1 MVTTIMSLPK
11 HVLIDAVL
19 PYIGSV
25 KDYIAL
31 VNTCFTMSDILGRK
45 DTLKYVV
52 KRMLLRNLDI
62 ILGSFHLNNDRLRS
76 VLSAIPGSILSGS
89 SVLQA
94 FLGEKWPYSD
104 LDIYIP
110 HNTDVPLADA
120 TINNVITALKNNL
133 LPVDHDSTDGHQPQ
147 QPQQPQE
154 EQEED
159 IRVDTIYGPYIHEAV
174 DGCLSQVNLRNGRK
188 IQLIFVKATNNEE
201 PSASYIVK
209 AFDLTNVQNW
219 FDGNT
224 FHARYID
231 HVLTRTMEFSS
242 HRMKGVATDGTS
254 NQLPFWFPINV
265 LGSVNLVRLEKY
277 ENRGFRF
284 NIPNNFPP
292 PLFIDPHMWSQIQK
306 VFERDLRIRQLEEIL
321 PLHIH
326 EVLLLHDKAVDSLN
340 YQHAVRVKKL
350 IRNNEH
356 LLFTL
361 DTEKGQFRRQKLNL
375 EKKLNKKRQKITRLR
390 SIIKGQKQLD
400 QEQQASS
407 LVKSEIRMDDK
418 V

>member
-1 MVTTIMSLPK
+1 MSSSRRMVTTIMSLPK

-31 VNTCFTMSDILGRK
+31 VNTCFTMSDILARK

-62 ILGSFHLNNDRLRS
+62 ILSSFHLNNDRLRS

-94 FLGEKWPYSD
+94 FLGEKWPFSD

-110 HNTDVPLADA
+110 HNADVPLADT
-120 TINNVITALKNNL
+120 TINNVITTLKTNL
-133 LPVDHDSTDGHQPQ
+133 LPIIDDNDEHHQPQ
-147 QPQQPQE
+147 QLQQPQLPQQLPQQPQE
-154 EQEED
+154 EEGED

-188 IQLIFVKATNNEE
+188 IQLIFVKATNNEK
-201 PSASYIVK
+201 PSATYIVK
-209 AFDLTNVQNW
+209 TFDLTNVQNW

-231 HVLTRTMEFSS
+231 HVLTRTMEFAS
-242 HRMKGVATDGTS
+242 HRIKGVATDGTS
-254 NQLPFWFPINV
+254 NQLPTWFPINV
-265 LGSVNLVRLEKY
+265 LGSVNLERLEKY

-292 PLFIDPHMWSQIQK
+292 PLFIDTHMWSQIQK
-306 VFERDLRIRQLEEIL
+306 VFERDARIRQLEKIL
-321 PLHIH
+321 PLHIR
-326 EVLLLHDKAVDSLN
+326 EVLLLHDKAVDSIN
-340 YQHAVRVKKL
+340 DQHTLRVKKL
-350 IRNNEH
+350 IRNNQH

-361 DTEKGQFRRQKLNL
+361 DTVKRQFRRQKLCL
-375 EKKLNKKRQKITRLR
+375 ENKLKKKKQKITRLR
-390 SIIKGQKQLD
+390 SIIRGQ
-400 QEQQASS
+400 SN
-407 LVKSEIRMDDK
+407 
-418 V
+418 